1 MIDTILGDL
10 KVIDVTSMIAGPTST
25 RFLAELGANV
35 IHVEP
40 PRGDD
45 GRNSGPPFLGR
56 ETPIFSATNRSKR
69 SIVLDLKRPEGLEV
83 MRQLVRD
90 ADIFVENAMPGG
102 MDKLGLGYDAL
113 SELNPRL
120 VYVSISG
127 WGRKGP
133 RAHAPG
139 YDVLIQG
146 YVGAMKQASAE
157 LPPQFNGS
165 YIGDPTSPI
174 VAAFATMVALRRRE
188 QTGRGGHV
196 TTSLLEAAM
205 DNIATRLVLPE
216 EDPEPGGR
224 ASGAVTGG
232 LSVFP
237 CSDGRYA
244 VICAWTDAQFE
255 KLCRLAD
262 MPYLLDDPKFGTRV
276 GRAAQGAAINEI
288 IGHWTSARTCAE
300 LIDLLERENIPCS
313 PVRPDG
319 LRELLQDPQVIAN
332 ELAVP
337 VDHPTK
343 GRIWLS
349 APPFRIDGER
359 GAVRPAPLQGQH
371 TDEILREHGLGDEA
385 IAGLHE
391 QQVIA

>member
-1 MIDTILGDL
+1 MIDHILSDL

-25 RFLAELGANV
+25 RFFAELGANV

-45 GRNSGPPFLGR
+45 GRNSGPKFLGR

-69 SIVLDLKRPEGLEV
+69 SIVIDLKRPEGLELL
-83 MRQLVRD
+83 RKLARD

-102 MDKLGLGYDAL
+102 MDKLGLGYEAL

-120 VYVSISG
+120 IYVSISG
-127 WGRKGP
+127 WGRQGP
-133 RAHAPG
+133 KSHAPG
-139 YDVLIQG
+139 YDVLIQAF
-146 YVGAMKQASAE
+146 VGAMRQPSAE
-157 LPPQFNGS
+157 FPPNFNGS
-165 YIGDPTSPI
+165 YIGDPTAPI

-188 QTGRGGHV
+188 QTGYGGHI

-205 DNIATRLVLPE
+205 DNIATRLVLAE
-216 EDPEPGGR
+216 EDHEPEGR
-224 ASGAVTGG
+224 AAGSMGG

-237 CSDGRYA
+237 CADGQFA
-244 VICAWTDAQFE
+244 VICAWTDAQFD

-262 MPYLLDDPKFGTRV
+262 LPYLLEDPRFGSRV
-276 GRAAQGAAINEI
+276 GRGQEGQAINEI
-288 IGHWTSARTCAE
+288 ISHWTSTLTRAE
-300 LIDLLERENIPCS
+300 LIELLEDANIPCS
-313 PVRPDG
+313 PVRQDG
-319 LRELLQDPQVIAN
+319 LRYLVQDPQVVAN

-343 GRIWLS
+343 GRMWLS

-359 GAVRPAPLQGQH
+359 GSVRPAPLQGQH
-371 TDEILREHGLGDEA
+371 TDEILREHGFGDDV
-385 IAGLHE
+385 IASLRD